1 MLSFRTLTSHRRLG
15 FGSGFGFGLGAGIAV
30 VGGVVAFGGASARA
44 AWPVSAAT
52 SAAAPPAEAAEALPR
67 PLDVEVE
74 RHAAL
79 GQRLL
84 ERGRNQEAIVEFRRA
99 YELRADPRFL
109 FDIAEGYR
117 QLGLGDQ
124 ARFFYERY
132 LSAAPDAPDREEVE
146 AQVAAL
152 GLATPTPRPP
162 TPPPSLARDVVVVP
176 LPLPLPLPL
185 PAAPERP
192 RPAWRRW
199 WAWTAFGALVAVGVA
214 TALLTRQNDTPVPAT
229 ALGDKRFY

>member
-1 MLSFRTLTSHRRLG
+1 MPASYRRRAAVAVAIVG
-15 FGSGFGFGLGAGIAV
+15 VVGAG
-30 VGGVVAFGGASARA
+30 SARA
-44 AWPVSAAT
+44 EWPTAFVPSAAPER
-52 SAAAPPAEAAEALPR
+52 ADGPEALPR

-84 ERGRNQEAIVEFRRA
+84 ERGRAQDAIAEFRRA
-99 YELRADPRFL
+99 YELRADPRL
-109 FDIAEGYR
+109 LYDIADGYR
-117 QLGLGDQ
+117 QLGLLDQ

-132 LSAAPDAPDREEVE
+132 LAAAPDAPDREEVE

-152 GLATPTPRPP
+152 ERPPARATPA
-162 TPPPSLARDVVVVP
+162 PSLSRDVVILPTLETPESGRP
-176 LPLPLPLPL
+176 L
-185 PAAPERP
+185 
-192 RPAWRRW
+192 WRRW
-199 WAWTAFGALVAVGVA
+199 WAWTAFGALVAAGVA